1 MYKGVLRDD
10 ERRREK
16 MKQREQDLIASQ
28 QKRELYERMQ
38 NVTRSS
44 PTWPKYVRI
53 LFVRMHR
60 QYFYSNAFRRLI
72 EQCNADLCQHCR
84 AWLIL
89 SGITPSSASFCFL
102 YFPLIFPR
110 FFSEW
115 KSIWKCSSDLNA
127 LFTFVTCV
135 QQELTYFTRQWDSTF
150 FWILQATGTFMR

>member
-28 QKRELYERMQ
+28 QKRDLYERTQ

-44 PTWPKYVRI
+44 STWPKYVRM
-53 LFVRMHR
+53 LFVRTHR
-60 QYFYSNAFRRLI
+60 QYFYRNAFRRLT

-89 SGITPSSASFCFL
+89 SGTTPSLCNCVQSALLPSASS
-102 YFPLIFPR
+102 IFPR
-110 FFSEW
+110 SLSVW
-115 KSIWKCSSDLNA
+115 KFISKLSSDLNA
-127 LFTFVTCV
+127 LFSFVTCV
-135 QQELTYFTRQWDSTF
+135 QQELAYFTCQWDSTF
-150 FWILQATGTFMR
+150 FWIL